1 MIQPVPE
8 EAFCATHRDTPAK
21 WTCPRCGNFLCV
33 ACERRIRPDA
43 LPMCPA
49 CWELRAVKVPELKQ
63 SSPTRLQTAAL
74 VVGCISVLPIIQL
87 QIGSLVLCIV
97 ALVKAKDGP
106 ARAVRW
112 KPVVG
117 LCCTLAGMMIWLAII
132 GIAILRH

>member
-8 EAFCATHRDTPAK
+8 EALCATHRDTPAR

-33 ACERRIRPDA
+33 ACERRVRPDA

-49 CWELRAVKVPELKQ
+49 CWDLRAVKVPELKQ

-74 VVGCISVLPIIQL
+74 VVGCIAILPIPQVEIA
-87 QIGSLVLCIV
+87 SLIVCII
-97 ALVKAKDGP
+97 ALVKAKGP
-106 ARAVRW
+106 AREARW

-117 LCCTLAGMMIWLAII
+117 LCGTGVGFLIWVVIFAFLKK
-132 GIAILRH
+132 